1 MKGKIMATNQNDL
14 ERIIAT
20 IKAQAPQ
27 SFDAILSGPTV
38 QGSQAKRPKPEKSSA
53 GQTPNSGEVAF
64 RIGVDGRR
72 ATAGLL
78 ADPYASRLVYLDK
91 PFLIWKQ
98 GQYGAAIGAA
108 SELIDTQIAPSN
120 SWARIKLY
128 VEGTGGPSYSTQFG
142 FYYFWS
148 NDGPDPVVIN
158 IDTIVVITGYCFVQG
173 SGGFLGARDLKS
185 KPAFSFNPSVGSD
198 GGPTRLPERRST
210 RLMWEF
216 YSNRRKQRWSIWRH
230 GGAGAYLRGQNRFRA
245 RSATLLSSSVLNPFW
260 FRAARP

>member
-1 MKGKIMATNQNDL
+1 MATNQNDL

-27 SFDAILSGPTV
+27 SLDAISSGRTL
-38 QGSQAKRPKPEKSSA
+38 QGSQAKRPKPEKQGAA
-53 GQTPNSGEVAF
+53 GQTPHLGEVAF
-64 RIGVDGRR
+64 RVGVDGRR

-78 ADPYASRLVYLDK
+78 ADPYTSRLVYLDK
-91 PFLIWKQ
+91 PFLIWKP
-98 GQYGAAIGAA
+98 GQYGAADGASA
-108 SELIDTQIAPSN
+108 ELIDTQIAPSN

-128 VEGTGGPSYSTQFG
+128 VEATGGPSHSTTFG

-158 IDTIVVITGYCFVQG
+158 IDTPGVITGYCFVQG
-173 SGGFLGARDLKS
+173 SGGFLGARHLKS
-185 KPAFSFNPSVGSD
+185 KPTFSFNRSVGSD

-216 YSNRRKQRWSIWRH
+216 YSNRRKQRSSNWRH

-245 RSATLLSSSVLNPFW
+245 RSVTLLSSSVLNPFW
-260 FRAARP
+260 FRAVRP